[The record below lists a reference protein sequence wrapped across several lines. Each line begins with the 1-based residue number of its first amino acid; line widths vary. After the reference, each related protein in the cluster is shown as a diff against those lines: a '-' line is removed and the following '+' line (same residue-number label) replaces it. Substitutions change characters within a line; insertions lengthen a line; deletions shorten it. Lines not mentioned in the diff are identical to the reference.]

1 MKHQDKL
8 LHLAAGAFCA
18 AVGLYAAG
26 PAAGMGLTVL
36 AGLARELWN
45 GLIQEGGKAS
55 GWDFIAT
62 VAGGAA
68 FIAWAA

>member
-1 MKHQDKL
+1 MRHMDKI

-26 PAAGMGLTVL
+26 PTAGMALAVL
-36 AGLARELWN
+36 AGLAREVWN
-45 GLIQEGGKAS
+45 GLQQQGGRAS

-62 VAGGAA
+62 VAGGAGVVV
-68 FIAWAA
+68 WCS